1 MLNLMAFSFSLSFVH
16 YFIFFGRCSRYSG
29 YEDSSLFFKQ
39 ATAYKVNTFF
49 HVSFSG
55 KRKRTKKSQQPLLA
69 PITLSC
75 KTEKAISVAIRGHT
89 AAAASTQPSKFVTGM
104 RSASCFPSETVQCLC
119 TEEST
124 GGFLLYF
131 TNFFAG
137 FSLPTLPLTFAV
149 WLNVSISG
157 HSFNESVI
165 SLSHPWSTEHCF
177 GECTVSCEQKR
188 AGTCKD
194 ALFWGK
200 ET

>member
-1 MLNLMAFSFSLSFVH
+1 MKIQACFLNKPQHTKLIL
-16 YFIFFGRCSRYSG
+16 
-29 YEDSSLFFKQ
+29 
-39 ATAYKVNTFF
+39 FF

-89 AAAASTQPSKFVTGM
+89 ASAASTQPSKFVTGM

-119 TEEST
+119 TEESA
-124 GGFLLYF
+124 GGFLLHF
-131 TNFFAG
+131 TNFSAG
-137 FSLPTLPLTFAV
+137 FSLPTLPLTFACRTV

-188 AGTCKD
+188 AGTCKN
-194 ALFWGK
+194 ALDDIDLSEFIRG
-200 ET
+200 ETSAALLQLVPGLILLKRF